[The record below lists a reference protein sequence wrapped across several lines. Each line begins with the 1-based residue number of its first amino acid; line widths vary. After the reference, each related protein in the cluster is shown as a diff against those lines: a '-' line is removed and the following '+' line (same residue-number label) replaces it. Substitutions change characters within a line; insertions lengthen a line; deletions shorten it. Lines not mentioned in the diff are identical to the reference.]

1 MKNYYKIL
9 NIPKSANSAD
19 IKKAYRQA
27 VLFWHPDKNKSANA
41 HERFIEVNE
50 AYNILIDDSKR
61 IVYNQLYNLFYET
74 NQEISV
80 FREAKKD
87 YKTYEQWVNLERVKA
102 EKLARVSSD
111 EILTDTFHFIDKY
124 GPVILLLIMGVF
136 MLFAL
141 AISK

>member
-1 MKNYYKIL
+1 MFQFFGKL
-9 NIPKSANSAD
+9 T
-19 IKKAYRQA
+19 
-27 VLFWHPDKNKSANA
+27 
-41 HERFIEVNE
+41 EVNE